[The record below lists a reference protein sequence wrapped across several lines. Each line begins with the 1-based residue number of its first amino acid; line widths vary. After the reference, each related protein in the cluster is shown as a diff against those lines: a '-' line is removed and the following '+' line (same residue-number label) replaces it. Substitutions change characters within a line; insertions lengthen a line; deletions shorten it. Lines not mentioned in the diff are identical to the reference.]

1 MPYFILSMSFFF
13 FQKCTNISL
22 TIFQRVI
29 IGIIFSSIL
38 WLKFNLS
45 AEEPATQEEVTSS
58 ETGDCVDMTLA
69 IAVLAALV
77 VMILIAFLAALIIG
91 LRLMKTLKK
100 KPRPTLK

>member
-1 MPYFILSMSFFF
+1 MSFFFFFFFFF

-22 TIFQRVI
+22 TFQRVI